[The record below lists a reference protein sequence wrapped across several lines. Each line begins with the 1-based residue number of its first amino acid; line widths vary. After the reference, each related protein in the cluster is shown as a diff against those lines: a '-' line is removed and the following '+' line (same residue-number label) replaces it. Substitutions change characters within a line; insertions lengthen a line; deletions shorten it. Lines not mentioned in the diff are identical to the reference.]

1 MKITKVSATLITVIS
16 VAFILFYT
24 KNILIPFVLAVI
36 LWFLVKKVKNLISRI
51 PFIGH
56 RFPNWFQNILSF
68 GIIFGILSLF
78 VRMLII
84 NIQQFNEVLPFYQA
98 NITNI
103 NASIKEM
110 FNFDILNWLKDF
122 TGNYDF
128 STIISAIIN
137 SITTIFSDAFMVLLY
152 LLFILLEEAVFQD
165 KLRLFYNDEG
175 SYLRSKKIITEVSDS
190 IDNYISL
197 KTVVSLMTGILS
209 YIALHIIGVDF
220 AIFWAFLIFLLNYI
234 PTIGS
239 LIATLFPAVIA
250 LLQFGELLPG
260 LWVLLAVGAIQ
271 IIIGNIVEPKV
282 MGNSLNVSALVVILA
297 LTFWGTLWGILGMVL
312 SVPIT
317 VIMII
322 IMSKF
327 ETTRGIAILLSE
339 KGSFADS

>member
-339 KGSFADS
+339 KGSFTD